1 MLTVNHSFSLSLMSS
16 CAVWH
21 KPPATQPPLHRLT
34 DKPHTSSHSEDSLQH
49 ELTLSTEYIGTIH
62 SILQQRRTNTPHACI
77 PGCLGC
83 ELELYSLQA
92 ETSFTQDN
100 LHEYSVTS
108 ISGFIHCWF
117 HTMFIDRKH
126 TLYWIST

>member
-1 MLTVNHSFSLSLMSS
+1 MMLTVNHSFSLSLMSS

-34 DKPHTSSHSEDSLQH
+34 DKMHTSSHSEDSLQH

-92 ETSFTQDN
+92 ETSTPKTTYMSILLQVSLVSHTAGFT
-100 LHEYSVTS
+100 H
-108 ISGFIHCWF
+108 
-117 HTMFIDRKH
+117 
-126 TLYWIST
+126 